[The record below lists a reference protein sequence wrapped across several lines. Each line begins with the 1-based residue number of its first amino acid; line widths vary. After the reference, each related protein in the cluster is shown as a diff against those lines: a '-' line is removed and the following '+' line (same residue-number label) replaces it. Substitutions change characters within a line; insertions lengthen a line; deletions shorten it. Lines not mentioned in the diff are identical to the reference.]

1 MRRINRPV
9 CGIVV
14 PCISTTISEVVP
26 MSFLGNL
33 RLIRTP
39 SNLQARSCW
48 PFGPPKRK
56 RSLLPDPSA

>member
-9 CGIVV
+9 CGIVA

-26 MSFLGNL
+26 LSFLGNL
-33 RLIRTP
+33 RPIRTL

-56 RSLLPDPSA
+56 RSFPPDLSA